1 MSGREGINDL
11 KDFKDFKDFKVVKV
25 SPNTNGVGWRPPHPL
40 AAETLPHKRRPERN
54 GRFALKGMCQTC
66 KQSGTCLSMQNGSIL
81 RYCRRLC
88 GWKKGFEP
96 STFGTT
102 IRHSN
107 QLSYIHHL
115 DPVSRIGVQK

>member
-1 MSGREGINDL
+1 MIKNSRLPDNKKAFGR
-11 KDFKDFKDFKVVKV
+11 
-25 SPNTNGVGWRPPHPL
+25 PN
-40 AAETLPHKRRPERN
+40 AFE
-54 GRFALKGMCQTC
+54 
-66 KQSGTCLSMQNGSIL
+66 
-81 RYCRRLC
+81 

-115 DPVSRIGVQK
+115 IP